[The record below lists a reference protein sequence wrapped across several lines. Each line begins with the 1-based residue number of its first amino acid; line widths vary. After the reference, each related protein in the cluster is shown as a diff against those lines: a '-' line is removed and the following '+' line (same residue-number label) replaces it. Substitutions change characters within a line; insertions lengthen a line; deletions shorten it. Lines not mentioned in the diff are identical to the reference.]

1 MRQYFKSLFFL
12 IILSACAP
20 LNLSDGTDN
29 MTISST
35 SGNIYKPSLGS
46 LFERTGCQD
55 FRAYV
60 WNYIYNISSD
70 KNKKPVSYY
79 AMKEQTAKKLFSLA
93 KDASPEDINRF
104 AMHFVSL
111 YALVSEFL
119 QQNEEEDNTTTL
131 VQFEHGVVHQ
141 NHEEFAEKLEEALSQ
156 LEQTAKEF
164 NKNCPENIDYSRETN
179 HTGNQ
184 YAHNKWFFNM
194 KRNMH
199 PLVYGAKKVMS
210 TAYQSCSVLD
220 LPLMNNEQDTQGV
233 QIKSK
238 HPSNRGYLRNI
249 SDLSQVNRSHYYL
262 SQIYAPTHTQ
272 CLNIHASPLL
282 YDYGGKPSTSIDSIN
297 LFQNAGSGSKQML
310 GVDCSGFVATA
321 MAAAGLRLKQRMFI
335 RPIHVKGI
343 SAWMLKNAN
352 RNDLSCLEKQDI
364 SVRNPLQ
371 PGDIIASDNHVAIV
385 DMVDENEDSFSIT
398 GVQSASDCHSSK
410 IKLNRLNFS
419 IIQSSAHNNSVG
431 INRMHIAE
439 SLNSMDSNFVRGL
452 KRIASR
458 TCYKRFEMETHTDI
472 NEISILRHTIHE
484 PSCRDREIY
493 LERQECLQSCEPVS
507 I

>member
-1 MRQYFKSLFFL
+1 MRQYFQFLFFL

-20 LNLSDGTDN
+20 LNLSDGTN
-29 MTISST
+29 NTSTSST
-35 SGNIYKPSLGS
+35 SVYKPTLGA

-55 FRAYV
+55 FRTYV

-70 KNKKPVSYY
+70 KNKKPISYY
-79 AMKEQTAKKLFSLA
+79 AMKEQIATRLSSLT
-93 KDASPEDINRF
+93 KDASREDINRF
-104 AMHFVSL
+104 ALQLVFL

-141 NHEEFAEKLEEALSQ
+141 DYEEFAEKMETTVSQ

-164 NKNCPENIDYSRETN
+164 NKSCPENTDHSGGTN
-179 HTGNQ
+179 HNDNQ
-184 YAHNKWFFNM
+184 YAHVKWFFNM
-194 KRNMH
+194 KRQTH

-220 LPLMNNEQDTQGV
+220 LPLMNNEQKTQGV
-233 QIKSK
+233 QVQSR

-249 SDLSQVNRSHYYL
+249 SNLNQVNGSHYYL
-262 SQIYAPTHTQ
+262 SRIYIPTHTQ
-272 CLNIHASPLL
+272 CLNVHASPLL
-282 YDYGGKPSTSIDSIN
+282 YDYGGKPSTSMDSIN
-297 LFQNAGSGSKQML
+297 LFQNSGSGSRQML

-343 SAWMLKNAN
+343 SAWMLKNAD
-352 RNDLSCLEKQDI
+352 RNERSCLEKQDI
-364 SVRNPLQ
+364 STRNPLQ

-398 GVQSASDCHSSK
+398 GIQSSSDCHSSK
-410 IKLNRLNFS
+410 IRLNRLNFS

-452 KRIASR
+452 KRVASR
-458 TCYKRFEMETHTDI
+458 ACYKMFGMETHTDI
-472 NEISILRHTIHE
+472 NEIAILRHTIHE

-493 LERQECLQSCEPVS
+493 LERQECLQSCEPS
-507 I
+507 FI